1 MTVRSHYGSTRPCG
15 RLLQVDDAV
24 DDALV
29 QGNTSP
35 VDSDRFRM
43 GSSRGASALPSHET
57 KPTESE
63 DPVLEALWT
72 RVIEAW
78 DDERPHA
85 ALLEHAIR
93 AQRLPVIAARYRR
106 LADDRD
112 GDGKKAG
119 IAKKQLDAIVERAT
133 DALLS
138 IRMPRPPKGGA
149 TPLPITLSA
158 FGVCLFLLAWL
169 AYAIWGRH
177 S

>member
-1 MTVRSHYGSTRPCG
+1 MTAPSPYGSTQPRG
-15 RLLQVDDAV
+15 RLLEV

-29 QGNTSP
+29 QGNTPP
-35 VDSDRFRM
+35 VDSDRFRV
-43 GSSRGASALPSHET
+43 GSSREASALPSNES
-57 KPTESE
+57 KRSEPAESE
-63 DPVLEALWT
+63 DPVLEALWA

-78 DDERPHA
+78 DDERSHA
-85 ALLEHAIR
+85 ALLDHAIR

-106 LADDRD
+106 LADDGD
-112 GDGKKAG
+112 GDGDEKKAS
-119 IAKKQLDAIVERAT
+119 IAKKQLDAIVQRAA

-169 AYAIWGRH
+169 AYAVWGRH
-177 S
+177 